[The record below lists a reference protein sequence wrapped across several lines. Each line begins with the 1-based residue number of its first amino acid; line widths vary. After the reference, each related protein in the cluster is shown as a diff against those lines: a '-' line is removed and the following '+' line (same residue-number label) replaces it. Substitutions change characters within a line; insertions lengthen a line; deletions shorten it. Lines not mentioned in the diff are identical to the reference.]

1 MDVILEIL
9 KYALPSIF
17 LLILAYMMLSNFMEN
32 EEKRR
37 AYFIRKETQKSAL
50 PARLAA
56 YERLALFL
64 ERITPSQLIV
74 RESSKGLNV
83 RQYQGVLVKA
93 IRNEFEHNV
102 SQQIYISE
110 HAWRYVVTSKSAIV
124 GIINQLAG
132 ELEPGEPGIELGKKV
147 LNHFMEM
154 DLEPSRKAI
163 AYLKNEIAR
172 ELLP

>member
-1 MDVILEIL
+1 MDVVLDIL

-37 AYFIRKETQKSAL
+37 LYYLRKETQKSSI

-64 ERITPSQLIV
+64 ERITPSQLVV
-74 RESSKGLNV
+74 RVSSKGLNV
-83 RQYQGVLVKA
+83 REYQTVLVKS
-93 IRNEFEHNV
+93 IRSEYEHNV
-102 SQQIYISE
+102 SQQIYISDR
-110 HAWRYVVTSKSAIV
+110 AWRYIVTSKSAIV
-124 GIINQLAG
+124 SIINQLAN
-132 ELEPGEPGIELGKKV
+132 ELNPKDDGIELGKKV

-154 DLEPSRKAI
+154 DLEPSRKAL
-163 AYLKNEIAR
+163 AFLKS
-172 ELLP
+172 ELAKEF